1 MKGRY
6 KNLYT
11 SQIISVYKR
20 KSYKRNMM
28 FLFAKLTKEIIFVC
42 TIFLFLYAV
51 TDLCMYSYICPALR
65 YECSHKICQFTLL
78 APV

>member
-42 TIFLFLYAV
+42 TIFLFIYTV
-51 TDLCMYSYICPALR
+51 TDLCTDFIFALL
-65 YECSHKICQFTLL
+65 YVMNAATK
-78 APV
+78 AA

>member
-42 TIFLFLYAV
+42 TIFLFIYTV
-51 TDLCMYSYICPALR
+51 TDLCTDFISALL
-65 YECSHKICQFTLL
+65 YVMNAVTK
-78 APV
+78 AA